1 MTIEKL
7 KKDKEMRL
15 GIFGKFVANRLK
27 SFL

>member
-15 GIFGKFVANRLK
+15 GMLEKFMANRLK

>member
-1 MTIEKL
+1 MNVEKL

-15 GIFGKFVANRLK
+15 GIIGRFVANRLK